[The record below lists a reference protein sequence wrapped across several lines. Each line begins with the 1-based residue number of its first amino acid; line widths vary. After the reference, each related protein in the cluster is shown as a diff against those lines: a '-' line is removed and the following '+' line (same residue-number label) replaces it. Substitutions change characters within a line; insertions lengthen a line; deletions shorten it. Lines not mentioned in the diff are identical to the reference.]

1 MQDCR
6 GVRKDSSFSR
16 WRCEDPKQKP
26 SVLPIFLDL
35 TGKGRDGRRRR
46 IDTGRFRM
54 LKWVVP
60 KVRTSEPQRA
70 QGVIRFEIPEETL
83 PADHPARLLWGIVS
97 RLDLSSFLAEAKAFE
112 GRQGRDQTS
121 VRMLLTLWLY
131 AISVN
136 VGSGREIERRLGS
149 DPAFQWIVGD
159 KRVGRTTLNEFRI
172 NHPQAIEKVFADVLG
187 VLMNKG
193 LVSLNLVAQDGTR
206 VRASASSPSFRRAS
220 SLSNCRQ
227 QAALHLRAVLAQAD
241 DTDDAQQQKVRE
253 AKARDF
259 QRRVDEALT
268 VLRELQENDS
278 SGKTLRAST
287 TDPEARVMKMP
298 RGEFAPAYNV
308 QLATAGDPEGGPRTI
323 VGVRVTNV
331 GSDYGSVGPMID
343 DIERRCGER
352 PSVLLADAGHASFE
366 DIRAASERGV
376 TAYIAA
382 QERSLTKPP
391 RPSEGP
397 VVAAWRERMQTE
409 EAKQQMRARSSLC
422 ELSNAHIKT
431 RFSMASLLVRGL
443 TKVTCMVLLTALT
456 ANLVAHAA
464 ALA

>member
-1 MQDCR
+1 MA
-6 GVRKDSSFSR
+6 
-16 WRCEDPKQKP
+16 
-26 SVLPIFLDL
+26 
-35 TGKGRDGRRRR
+35 
-46 IDTGRFRM
+46 
-54 LKWVVP
+54 

-83 PADHPARLLWGIVS
+83 PSDHRARLLWGIVS
-97 RLDLSSFLAEAKAFE
+97 QLDLSSFLSEAKAFE
-112 GRQGRDQTS
+112 GHQGRDQTS

-159 KRVGRTTLNEFRI
+159 KRVGRTTLNEFRVS
-172 NHPQAIEKVFADVLG
+172 HPKALEKVFGDVLG
-187 VLMNKG
+187 VLMSKG
-193 LVSLNLVAQDGTR
+193 LVSLDLVAQDGTR
-206 VRASASSPSFRRAS
+206 VRASASSPSFRSAS
-220 SLSNCRQ
+220 ALADCRR

-241 DTDDAQQQKVRE
+241 DTDDEQQQRARA

-259 QRRVDEALT
+259 QRRVDEAAA
-268 VLRELQENDS
+268 VVRELQESNFRD
-278 SGKTLRAST
+278 KTVRAST

-298 RGEFAPAYNV
+298 GSGFAPAYNV
-308 QLATAGDPEGGPRTI
+308 QLATAGDPQGGPRTI

-343 DIERRCGER
+343 DIEQKCGKR
-352 PSVLLADAGHASFE
+352 PSVLLADNGHASSA
-366 DIRAASERGV
+366 DIRAAADRGV
-376 TAYIAA
+376 VALIAP
-382 QERSLTKPP
+382 QGRSMRKPP
-391 RPSEGP
+391 NPRENPA
-397 VVAAWRERMQTE
+397 VASWRHRMRTD
-409 EAKQQMRARSSLC
+409 EAKEQMRARASLC

-443 TKVTCMVLLTALT
+443 TKVTCMVLLSALT

-464 ALA
+464 ALSG

>member
-1 MQDCR
+1 MA
-6 GVRKDSSFSR
+6 
-16 WRCEDPKQKP
+16 
-26 SVLPIFLDL
+26 
-35 TGKGRDGRRRR
+35 
-46 IDTGRFRM
+46 
-54 LKWVVP
+54 

-83 PADHPARLLWGIVS
+83 PKDHRARLLWGVVS
-97 RLDLSSFLAEAKAFE
+97 QLDLSSFLSDAKSFE
-112 GRQGRDQTS
+112 GHQGRDQTS
-121 VRMLLTLWLY
+121 VQMLLTLWLY

-159 KRVGRTTLNEFRI
+159 KRVGRTTLNEFRVS
-172 NHPQAIEKVFADVLG
+172 HPKALEKVFSDVLG

-193 LVSLNLVAQDGTR
+193 LVSLDLVAQDGTR
-206 VRASASSPSFRRAS
+206 VRASASSPSFRSAS
-220 SLSNCRQ
+220 ALSGCRR

-241 DTDDAQQQKVRE
+241 DADDVQQQRARE

-259 QRRVDEALT
+259 QRRVDEAAA
-268 VLRELQENDS
+268 VVRELQESNFSD
-278 SGKTLRAST
+278 KTLRAST
-287 TDPEARVMKMP
+287 TDAEARVMKMP
-298 RGEFAPAYNV
+298 GSGFAPAYNV
-308 QLATAGDPEGGPRTI
+308 QLATAGDPQGGARTI

-343 DIERRCGER
+343 DIEQKCGKR
-352 PSVLLADAGHASFE
+352 PSVLLADNGHASAA
-366 DIRAASERGV
+366 DIRAAADRGV
-376 TAYIAA
+376 TALIAP
-382 QERSLTKPP
+382 QGRSLMKPP
-391 RPSEGP
+391 NPSEDP
-397 VVAAWRERMQTE
+397 IIASWRDRMRTD
-409 EAKQQMRARSSLC
+409 EAKEQMRARASLC

-464 ALA
+464 ALAG

>member
-1 MQDCR
+1 
-6 GVRKDSSFSR
+6 VA
-16 WRCEDPKQKP
+16 
-26 SVLPIFLDL
+26 
-35 TGKGRDGRRRR
+35 
-46 IDTGRFRM
+46 
-54 LKWVVP
+54 

-83 PADHPARLLWGIVS
+83 PTDHRARLLWGIVS
-97 RLDLSSFLAEAKAFE
+97 QLDLSSFLLEAKAFE
-112 GRQGRDQTS
+112 GHQGRDQTS

-159 KRVGRTTLNEFRI
+159 KRVGRTTVNEFRVS
-172 NHPQAIEKVFADVLG
+172 HPKALEKVFTDVLG

-193 LVSLNLVAQDGTR
+193 LVSLDLVAQDGTR
-206 VRASASSPSFRRAS
+206 VRASASSPSFRSAS
-220 SLSNCRQ
+220 ALTGCRR

-241 DTDDAQQQKVRE
+241 DTDDVQQQRARE

-259 QRRVDEALT
+259 QRRVDEAAA
-268 VLRELQENDS
+268 VVRELQESNFRD
-278 SGKTLRAST
+278 KTVRAST

-298 RGEFAPAYNV
+298 GSGFAPAYNV
-308 QLATAGDPEGGPRTI
+308 QLATAGDPQGGARTI

-343 DIERRCGER
+343 DIEQKCGKR
-352 PSVLLADAGHASFE
+352 PSVLLADNGHASSA
-366 DIRAASERGV
+366 DIRAADDRGV
-376 TAYIAA
+376 TAFIAP
-382 QERSLTKPP
+382 QERSMTKPP
-391 RPSEGP
+391 NPSEDP
-397 VVAAWRERMQTE
+397 VIASWRDRMRTA
-409 EAKQQMRARSSLC
+409 EAKEQMRARASLC

-443 TKVTCMVLLTALT
+443 TNVTCMVLLTALT

-464 ALA
+464 SLAG